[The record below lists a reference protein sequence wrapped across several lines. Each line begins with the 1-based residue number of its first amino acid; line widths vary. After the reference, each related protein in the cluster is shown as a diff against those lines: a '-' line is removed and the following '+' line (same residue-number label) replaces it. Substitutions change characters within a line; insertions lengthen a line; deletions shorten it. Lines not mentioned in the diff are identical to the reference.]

1 MRVTRL
7 HTYRFKLPFKHPL
20 VVGRYRMIDRQGR
33 ILALSTDTG
42 HLAFGEISPLPGLN
56 EEDMAQA
63 AGEIAGLSSDLTER
77 ELPDDLDLLTGGFER
92 WLRPWDLAPSVRF
105 GLETAIAGL
114 MAQREKIPLCRLI
127 SDSPRAEVT
136 VNALLAGDYETVLSQ
151 TARLLSQGYGAF
163 KLKVGRRSVEDA
175 VRIVLA
181 VRERIGPAAI
191 LRLDANRA
199 WNVDQ
204 AMAVIQSLSDVDIDY
219 LEEPVQTDAMLAD
232 LLSRPEVRIPL
243 ALDESLVRTRPDD
256 ISFPPNLGAVVLK
269 PTVLGLEKTVRLARR
284 ATRHGVQAVI
294 SSSFESG
301 FGLQVLSHLAA
312 SVNDTDVPAGLGTGS
327 WLKTDL
333 LVNPPGIQNGRIP
346 VVDLPDSFHELKGA
360 LLE

>member
-1 MRVTRL
+1 
-7 HTYRFKLPFKHPL
+7 
-20 VVGRYRMIDRQGR
+20 
-33 ILALSTDTG
+33 
-42 HLAFGEISPLPGLN
+42 LPGLN
-56 EEDMAQA
+56 EEDMSQVT
-63 AGEIAGLSSDLTER
+63 GEIAGLKADLTEQ
-77 ELPDDLDLLTGGFER
+77 ELPDDLDLLTGGFDR
-92 WLRPWDLAPSVRF
+92 WLKPWGLAPSVRW
-105 GLETAIAGL
+105 GLETAITGL
-114 MAQREKIPLCRLI
+114 IAQRQKIPLCRLI

-136 VNALLAGDYETVLSQ
+136 VNALLAGDYKAVLSR
-151 TARLLSQGYGAF
+151 TVRLLDEGYGAF
-163 KLKVGRRSVEDA
+163 KLKVGQCSVADA

-181 VRERIGPAAI
+181 VRERVGPAAI

-199 WNVDQ
+199 WDVDQ
-204 AMAVIQSLSDVDIDY
+204 TMAVIQSLSNADIDY

-232 LLSRPEVRIPL
+232 LLSRSDMRIPL

-269 PTVLGLEKTVRLARR
+269 PTRLGLEKTVRLARR
-284 ATRHGVQAVI
+284 ATRQGVRAVI

-312 SVNDTDVPAGLGTGS
+312 SVNDTDVPAGLGTAS

-333 LVNPPGIQNGRIP
+333 VANPPRIQNGRLP
-346 VVDLPDSFHELKGA
+346 VVDLPDSFHEFKGE